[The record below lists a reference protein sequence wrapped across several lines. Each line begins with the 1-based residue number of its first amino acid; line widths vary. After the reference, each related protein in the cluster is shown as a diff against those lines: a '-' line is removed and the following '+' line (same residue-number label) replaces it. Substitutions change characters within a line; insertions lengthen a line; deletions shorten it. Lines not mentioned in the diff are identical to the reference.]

1 MGCLATQRY
10 ALRVAVLFPTSALV
24 LWFPSTIDA
33 DTNAASAISAPWN
46 WRCASLSHRM
56 MAHGSPSVSPCLG
69 PSRRLHRCRGQMSSV
84 AASLATNL
92 IALRHCVAIRGS
104 ENDPLCLLWGPVARL
119 LAPQDEA
126 TDHGVVVWSPPH
138 PPVTTLI
145 LGPAKPPEIRPFW
158 AEFLR
163 FFGPCGAKSWGGW
176 GGSAHY
182 PDPTAQSSCAK
193 SAERREPPAR
203 GPRTPGPPGPSGR
216 SWEPKF
222 AKICQKMPNFFFSVV
237 VER

>member
-1 MGCLATQRY
+1 
-10 ALRVAVLFPTSALV
+10 
-24 LWFPSTIDA
+24 
-33 DTNAASAISAPWN
+33 
-46 WRCASLSHRM
+46 
-56 MAHGSPSVSPCLG
+56 
-69 PSRRLHRCRGQMSSV
+69 MSSV

-163 FFGPCGAKSWGGW
+163 FFGPCGAKSWGG
-176 GGSAHY
+176 GGA
-182 PDPTAQSSCAK
+182 PPTTLILLRNQFGYY
-193 SAERREPPAR
+193 ERRVAHHRRHRGAR
-203 GPRTPGPPGPSGR
+203 SAAL
-216 SWEPKF
+216 SLQNLPKN
-222 AKICQKMPNFFFSVV
+222 AKFCSFQ
-237 VER
+237 

>member
-1 MGCLATQRY
+1 MVPCG
-10 ALRVAVLFPTSALV
+10 
-24 LWFPSTIDA
+24 
-33 DTNAASAISAPWN
+33 
-46 WRCASLSHRM
+46 
-56 MAHGSPSVSPCLG
+56 SPCLG
-69 PSRRLHRCRGQMSSV
+69 PSRRLRRCRGQMSSV

-138 PPVTTLI
+138 PPVSTLI

-163 FFGPCGAKSWGGW
+163 FFGPCGAKSRGG
-176 GGSAHY
+176 GGA
-182 PDPTAQSSCAK
+182 PPTTLILLRNQRTPAP
-193 SAERREPPAR
+193 REPRAPP
-203 GPRTPGPPGPSGR
+203 PRDRPGAPGPSASLGAGSGR
-216 SWEPKF
+216 NLPKS
-222 AKICQKMPNFFFSVV
+222 AKKCQIFFLSSCCTLSA
-237 VER
+237 

>member
-1 MGCLATQRY
+1 
-10 ALRVAVLFPTSALV
+10 
-24 LWFPSTIDA
+24 
-33 DTNAASAISAPWN
+33 
-46 WRCASLSHRM
+46 
-56 MAHGSPSVSPCLG
+56 
-69 PSRRLHRCRGQMSSV
+69 MSSV

-163 FFGPCGAKSWGGW
+163 FFGPCGAKSWGG
-176 GGSAHY
+176 GGA
-182 PDPTAQSSCAK
+182 PPTTLILLRNQLAALQSVLGRAARRAENRSGGLSGRFGGQNQQCKECRLFEVCGEVCSCAV
-193 SAERREPPAR
+193 R
-203 GPRTPGPPGPSGR
+203 GWRGGGVGDRCAMCPTYSVRFATAIRAQRLR
-216 SWEPKF
+216 S
-222 AKICQKMPNFFFSVV
+222 
-237 VER
+237 

>member
-69 PSRRLHRCRGQMSSV
+69 PSRRLRRCRGQMSSV

-126 TDHGVVVWSPPH
+126 TDHGVVVWSPPPH
-138 PPVTTLI
+138 PPCHDVDPRPRQTSRNPAF
-145 LGPAKPPEIRPFW
+145 LGRISPVFW
-158 AEFLR
+158 ALR
-163 FFGPCGAKSWGGW
+163 CKVVGGW

-182 PDPTAQSSCAK
+182 PDPTAQSA
-193 SAERREPPAR
+193 RRVNSKCR
-203 GPRTPGPPGPSGR
+203 RTGGPRPGAPVRGAVRGR
-216 SWEPKF
+216 SWPSQPDQR
-222 AKICQKMPNFFFSVV
+222 AKI
-237 VER
+237 

>member
-1 MGCLATQRY
+1 MVPCG
-10 ALRVAVLFPTSALV
+10 
-24 LWFPSTIDA
+24 
-33 DTNAASAISAPWN
+33 
-46 WRCASLSHRM
+46 
-56 MAHGSPSVSPCLG
+56 SPCLG

-138 PPVTTLI
+138 PPCLDVDPRPRQTSRNPAF
-145 LGPAKPPEIRPFW
+145 LGRISPVFW
-158 AEFLR
+158 ALR
-163 FFGPCGAKSWGGW
+163 CKVEGGW

-182 PDPTAQSSCAK
+182 PDPTAQSASAV
-193 SAERREPPAR
+193 SAE
-203 GPRTPGPPGPSGR
+203 PRAAPPPGPRPASPSR
-216 SWEPKF
+216 PS
-222 AKICQKMPNFFFSVV
+222 KIRQKRATFFSSQ
-237 VER
+237 

>member
-163 FFGPCGAKSWGGW
+163 FFGPCGAKSWGG
-176 GGSAHY
+176 GGA
-182 PDPTAQSSCAK
+182 PPTTLILLRNQ
-193 SAERREPPAR
+193 
-203 GPRTPGPPGPSGR
+203 
-216 SWEPKF
+216 
-222 AKICQKMPNFFFSVV
+222 
-237 VER
+237 

>member
-1 MGCLATQRY
+1 MPHRQ
-10 ALRVAVLFPTSALV
+10 SA
-24 LWFPSTIDA
+24 P
-33 DTNAASAISAPWN
+33 PWN

-138 PPVTTLI
+138 PPCLDVDPRPRQTSRNPAF
-145 LGPAKPPEIRPFW
+145 LGRISPVFW
-158 AEFLR
+158 ALR
-163 FFGPCGAKSWGGW
+163 CNVQGGW

-182 PDPTAQSSCAK
+182 PDPTAQSAP
-193 SAERREPPAR
+193 AARPGARRRRHRPGRPLRQPGAGSGGR
-203 GPRTPGPPGPSGR
+203 KPR
-216 SWEPKF
+216 EKEKKF
-222 AKICQKMPNFFFSVV
+222 FFFSSC
-237 VER
+237 

>member
-1 MGCLATQRY
+1 MVPCG
-10 ALRVAVLFPTSALV
+10 
-24 LWFPSTIDA
+24 
-33 DTNAASAISAPWN
+33 
-46 WRCASLSHRM
+46 
-56 MAHGSPSVSPCLG
+56 SPCLG

-138 PPVTTLI
+138 PPVSTLI

-163 FFGPCGAKSWGGW
+163 FFGPCGAKSRGG
-176 GGSAHY
+176 GGAPPTTLILLRNQWTVNALRPADRAACRSGAVPGLSQPQPPKSAKKCKIF
-182 PDPTAQSSCAK
+182 AFFSSC
-193 SAERREPPAR
+193 
-203 GPRTPGPPGPSGR
+203 
-216 SWEPKF
+216 
-222 AKICQKMPNFFFSVV
+222 
-237 VER
+237 

>member
-163 FFGPCGAKSWGGW
+163 FFGPCGAKSWGG
-176 GGSAHY
+176 GGA
-182 PDPTAQSSCAK
+182 PPTTLILLRNQRTRLVLLA
-193 SAERREPPAR
+193 RPPAGGRR
-203 GPRTPGPPGPSGR
+203 GPRRAVRTASAGPEGQNL
-216 SWEPKF
+216 PKN
-222 AKICQKMPNFFFSVV
+222 AKFFFSVV

>member
-1 MGCLATQRY
+1 
-10 ALRVAVLFPTSALV
+10 
-24 LWFPSTIDA
+24 
-33 DTNAASAISAPWN
+33 
-46 WRCASLSHRM
+46 
-56 MAHGSPSVSPCLG
+56 
-69 PSRRLHRCRGQMSSV
+69 MSSV

-163 FFGPCGAKSWGGW
+163 FFGPCGAKSWGG
-176 GGSAHY
+176 GGA
-182 PDPTAQSSCAK
+182 PPTTLIPVSYTHLTL
-193 SAERREPPAR
+193 P
-203 GPRTPGPPGPSGR
+203 T
-216 SWEPKF
+216 
-222 AKICQKMPNFFFSVV
+222 ILLV
-237 VER
+237 

>member
-1 MGCLATQRY
+1 
-10 ALRVAVLFPTSALV
+10 
-24 LWFPSTIDA
+24 
-33 DTNAASAISAPWN
+33 
-46 WRCASLSHRM
+46 
-56 MAHGSPSVSPCLG
+56 
-69 PSRRLHRCRGQMSSV
+69 MSSV

-163 FFGPCGAKSWGGW
+163 FFGPCGAKSWGG
-176 GGSAHY
+176 GGA
-182 PDPTAQSSCAK
+182 PPTTLILLRNQI
-193 SAERREPPAR
+193 AESLDARRRASH
-203 GPRTPGPPGPSGR
+203 PPGTVRGR
-216 SWEPKF
+216 LAGQFGPKS
-222 AKICQKMPNFFFSVV
+222 AKICQKMPNFFFQ
-237 VER
+237 

>member
-1 MGCLATQRY
+1 
-10 ALRVAVLFPTSALV
+10 
-24 LWFPSTIDA
+24 
-33 DTNAASAISAPWN
+33 
-46 WRCASLSHRM
+46 
-56 MAHGSPSVSPCLG
+56 
-69 PSRRLHRCRGQMSSV
+69 MSSV

-138 PPVTTLI
+138 PPVSTLI

-163 FFGPCGAKSWGGW
+163 FFGPCGAKSRGG
-176 GGSAHY
+176 GGA
-182 PDPTAQSSCAK
+182 PPTTLILLRNQWLC
-193 SAERREPPAR
+193 
-203 GPRTPGPPGPSGR
+203 
-216 SWEPKF
+216 
-222 AKICQKMPNFFFSVV
+222 
-237 VER
+237 

>member
-1 MGCLATQRY
+1 MVPCG
-10 ALRVAVLFPTSALV
+10 
-24 LWFPSTIDA
+24 
-33 DTNAASAISAPWN
+33 
-46 WRCASLSHRM
+46 
-56 MAHGSPSVSPCLG
+56 SPCLG

-119 LAPQDEA
+119 LVPQDEA

-138 PPVTTLI
+138 PPVSTLI

-163 FFGPCGAKSWGGW
+163 FFGPCGAKSRGG
-176 GGSAHY
+176 GGA
-182 PDPTAQSSCAK
+182 PPTTLILLRNQ
-193 SAERREPPAR
+193 RLGTPAR
-203 GPRTPGPPGPSGR
+203 RHLARPTPGTVRGRLAGQFGPKS
-216 SWEPKF
+216 
-222 AKICQKMPNFFFSVV
+222 AKICQRMPNFFFQ
-237 VER
+237 

>member
-1 MGCLATQRY
+1 MVPCG
-10 ALRVAVLFPTSALV
+10 
-24 LWFPSTIDA
+24 
-33 DTNAASAISAPWN
+33 
-46 WRCASLSHRM
+46 
-56 MAHGSPSVSPCLG
+56 SPCLG

-138 PPVTTLI
+138 PPVSTLI

-163 FFGPCGAKSWGGW
+163 FFGPCGAKSRGG
-176 GGSAHY
+176 GGAPPTTLILLRNQRARHRVSRGHVGAVRGRRRGRSA
-182 PDPTAQSSCAK
+182 S
-193 SAERREPPAR
+193 
-203 GPRTPGPPGPSGR
+203 SGR
-216 SWEPKF
+216 S
-222 AKICQKMPNFFFSVV
+222 
-237 VER
+237 

>member
-1 MGCLATQRY
+1 
-10 ALRVAVLFPTSALV
+10 
-24 LWFPSTIDA
+24 
-33 DTNAASAISAPWN
+33 
-46 WRCASLSHRM
+46 
-56 MAHGSPSVSPCLG
+56 
-69 PSRRLHRCRGQMSSV
+69 MSSV

-138 PPVTTLI
+138 PPVSTLI

-163 FFGPCGAKSWGGW
+163 FFGPCGAKSWGG
-176 GGSAHY
+176 GGA
-182 PDPTAQSSCAK
+182 PPTTLILLRNQRQSRSRARATRAADAGPVLAAQIGQNLPKNAK
-193 SAERREPPAR
+193 
-203 GPRTPGPPGPSGR
+203 
-216 SWEPKF
+216 
-222 AKICQKMPNFFFSVV
+222 FFFSVV